1 MFGFNKNNVI
11 TIDINDA
18 YKEYL
23 KEENKIIILNVD
35 ELVDYDERHIE
46 GAENLPVRLAKSI
59 EDYFPEKDK
68 KYYVYSL
75 KKGAAYHVVKI
86 ILKKGYDAYLL
97 SDYTFF
103 KGDEEGLS
111 VKKKRRKKRC

>member
-35 ELVDYDERHIE
+35 
-46 GAENLPVRLAKSI
+46 
-59 EDYFPEKDK
+59 
-68 KYYVYSL
+68 
-75 KKGAAYHVVKI
+75 
-86 ILKKGYDAYLL
+86 
-97 SDYTFF
+97 
-103 KGDEEGLS
+103 
-111 VKKKRRKKRC
+111 